1 MTVRDVE
8 AGSLELAAGAE
19 PGGGKA
25 RLHSTGG
32 AHRVPTL
39 VITREAERRPAASSK
54 GGVAT
59 RRHSKTRAA
68 LTSC

>member
-32 AHRVPTL
+32 PQGAYL
-39 VITREAERRPAASSK
+39 VITREAARRPAASSK

-68 LTSC
+68 LTRC